1 MLCPAVPLAGLND
14 AITGGPVGATATVVD
29 ADVDVDVEPDAARP
43 PPPPALFCEWW
54 DWATVVGIDPAV
66 LAGGADVPPASETM
80 RAMAAATTRAATT
93 ATVPIS
99 QRSGPA
105 RSGPAGGRPSSAE

>member
-1 MLCPAVPLAGLND
+1 MVCPAVPLAGLND

-29 ADVDVDVEPDAARP
+29 ADVDVDGDADVDVEVEPDAARP

-54 DWATVVGIDPAV
+54 DGATVVGTDPAV

-93 ATVPIS
+93 ATVP
-99 QRSGPA
+99 
-105 RSGPAGGRPSSAE
+105 